1 MKNNFFYFLLFFQ
14 SMKNE
19 LFNLESNFSRLGKF
33 FVKKYLYLFNRKD
46 YLSNLKKIL
55 AARREKEK
63 TEDLTFNDDIFN
75 STSKLDKNIFDI
87 NYENNHDKIIEAQM
101 KKYLEHKNKY
111 KFHSIHINSNNK
123 RKKEV
128 KEEPQKLILSSTIN
142 TENKFSLSNRK
153 KDFNS
158 FDKILGR
165 NETKVIKRMRSNKN
179 NDKNFGPKKIEA
191 KDIEILKMK
200 RNNNNNNNLIKQKN
214 SKKNYKTINK
224 NKIIYRELKKCLSEN
239 NNFPSIPSSNN
250 LTTIE
255 TTKSISP
262 RANKNSKV
270 LIRKIHLN
278 NKLKNKLNSIPNDKN
293 YFSLDN
299 SRHIRSINFSKMLS
313 RKNKQTKLNRITS
326 IFNPLTPNYDSI
338 YPKTIINFLYKDKI
352 QRKDFSPK
360 YRKYNHEFFLDLDKV
375 YNKYNNHK
383 EVQSF
388 SLDKNL
394 GRKDLFNQEI
404 KDLSKL
410 NKEEITEIKTNDIK
424 INKEVFNIMNLY
436 INNNLTSKNL
446 NHYGYKANDDFLE
459 NIYKQIIKN
468 ILNKEKKTIEEA
480 RLKKIISGNK
490 INSNYKKLFNIFIE
504 HKFLNDL
511 NDYQF
516 PKNL

>member
-1 MKNNFFYFLLFFQ
+1 
-14 SMKNE
+14 MKNE
-19 LFNLESNFSRLGKF
+19 LFNSESNFSRLGKF
-33 FVKKYLYLFNRKD
+33 FVKKYLYLYNRRD
-46 YLSNLKKIL
+46 YISNLKKIL

-75 STSKLDKNIFDI
+75 STSRLDKNIFDI
-87 NYENNHDKIIEAQM
+87 NYENSHDKIIAMQM
-101 KKYLEHKNKY
+101 KKYLEHKKNY
-111 KFHSIHINSNNK
+111 KFHSIHINSNIK

-142 TENKFSLSNRK
+142 TENKDSLTNRK
-153 KDFNS
+153 NNFHS

-165 NETKVIKRMRSNKN
+165 NETKINKRNNKN
-179 NDKNFGPKKIEA
+179 NDKNYGSKNIDIIKIE
-191 KDIEILKMK
+191 IMKMK
-200 RNNNNNNNLIKQKN
+200 RNNNNSNNNLIKQKN
-214 SKKNYKTINK
+214 SKKNYKTKNK
-224 NKIIYRELKKCLSEN
+224 NKITQRELKKCLSEN
-239 NNFPSIPSSNN
+239 NNFPSIQSCNN

-262 RANKNSKV
+262 RTNKNSKV

-278 NKLKNKLNSIPNDKN
+278 NKLKNKIVSIQDEKN
-293 YFSLDN
+293 YFSLEN
-299 SRHIRSINFSKMLS
+299 SRHIRNINFSKMLS

-338 YPKTIINFLYKDKI
+338 YPKTIINFLYKEKI

-410 NKEEITEIKTNDIK
+410 NKEEITERKTNDIK

-446 NHYGYKANDDFLE
+446 NHYGYKTNDDFLE
-459 NIYKQIIKN
+459 NMYKQIIKN

-516 PKNL
+516 PKKL